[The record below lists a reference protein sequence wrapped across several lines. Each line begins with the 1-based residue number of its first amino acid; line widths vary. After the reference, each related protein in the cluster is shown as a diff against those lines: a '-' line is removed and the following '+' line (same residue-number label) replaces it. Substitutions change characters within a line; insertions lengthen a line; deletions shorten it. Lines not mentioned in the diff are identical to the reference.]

1 LYIKAN
7 FIKSAILFLII
18 IIISGCDNQYKN
30 LDLSAYQYR
39 DTKDLVKFVY
49 DASLILEKDGLNS
62 LDYFKANR
70 KKYLTKNRYLY
81 IYDMTGTNLFHAGM
95 EQIEGKN
102 LIDITDKDGKKITRL
117 VLQAIQNENNPHSWV
132 HYSWWQPGKFYPV
145 PESSCHFKVTTQNGS
160 VLFVGGGLNY
170 PQEEKEFIRIIV
182 DDAAQLIEDKG
193 EIALKEI
200 SNPVS
205 KYNFRDIRVFAFSD
219 NGETLIS
226 PVMNS
231 TLLEINLLECIDEAG
246 HKPFIQALKKLKTE
260 DSGWEVFLSK
270 NRYERNLRKMSLYLR
285 KVNLPNKTIY
295 VGAVT
300 ELPQTP

>member
-1 LYIKAN
+1 M
-7 FIKSAILFLII
+7 II
-18 IIISGCDNQYKN
+18 NSGCDNQYKN

-49 DASLILEKDGLNS
+49 DASLVLEKDGLKS
-62 LDYFKANR
+62 LNYFKDNR

-81 IYDMTGTNLFHAGM
+81 IYDMSGTNLFHAGM

-102 LIDITDKDGKKITRL
+102 LLDIKDKNGKYITRL

-132 HYSWWQPGKFYPV
+132 HYSWWQPGKFFPV
-145 PESSCHFKVTTQNGS
+145 PKSSCHFKVTTPGGKII
-160 VLFVGGGLNY
+160 FVGGGLNY

-182 DDAAQLIEDKG
+182 DDAAKLIDEKG
-193 EIALKEI
+193 ETALEEI

-205 KYNFRDIRVFAFSD
+205 KFNFRDVRVFAFSD

-246 HKPFIQALKKLKTE
+246 HKPFIQALEKLKSKN
-260 DSGWEVFLSK
+260 SGWEVFLSK
-270 NRYERNLRKMSLYLR
+270 NRYERNLIKMSLYLR
-285 KVNLPNKTIY
+285 KVNLPDKTIY

>member
-1 LYIKAN
+1 MI
-7 FIKSAILFLII
+7 FS
-18 IIISGCDNQYKN
+18 SGCENQYKN
-30 LDLSAYQYR
+30 LDLSAYEYR

-49 DASLILEKDGLNS
+49 DASLILEKDGLKS
-62 LDYFKANR
+62 LDYFKNNR

-81 IYDMTGTNLFHAGM
+81 IYDMSGTNLFHAGM

-102 LIDITDKDGKKITRL
+102 LLDITDKNGKKITRL
-117 VLQAIQNENNPHSWV
+117 VLQAIQNKNNPHSWV

-145 PESSCHFKVTTQNGS
+145 PKSSCHFKVITLNGKTI
-160 VLFVGGGLNY
+160 FVGGGLNY

-182 DDAAQLIEDKG
+182 DDAALLIAEKG

-205 KYNFRDIRVFAFSD
+205 EYNFRDVRVFAFSD
-219 NGETLIS
+219 TGETLIS

-231 TLLEINLLECIDEAG
+231 TFLELNLLKCVDEAG
-246 HKPFIQALKKLKTE
+246 HKPFIQALKKLKLE
-260 DSGWEVFLSK
+260 NNVWEVFLSK

-285 KVNLPNKTIY
+285 KVNLPEKSIY

-300 ELPQTP
+300 ELPQSP

>member
-1 LYIKAN
+1 MFKKAN
-7 FIKSAILFLII
+7 FIKFVITAIVVIFSL
-18 IIISGCDNQYKN
+18 GCENQYEN
-30 LDLSAYQYR
+30 LDLSAYEYR
-39 DTKDLVKFVY
+39 DTKDLIKFVY
-49 DASLILEKDGLNS
+49 DASLIIEKDGLNS
-62 LDYFKANR
+62 LEYFKANR
-70 KKYLTKNRYLY
+70 EQYLTKNRYLY

-95 EQIEGKN
+95 EQIEGEN
-102 LIDITDKDGKKITRL
+102 LLNITDKNGKSITRL
-117 VLQAIQNENNPHSWV
+117 VLQAIENENNSHSWV

-145 PESSCHFKVTTQNGS
+145 PKSSCHFKVTTPTGD
-160 VLFVGGGLNY
+160 VLFIGGGLNY

-182 DDAAQLIEDKG
+182 DDAAQLIEEKG
-193 EIALKEI
+193 EKALSEI

-205 KYNFRDIRVFAFSD
+205 KFNFRDVRVFAFSD
-219 NGETLIS
+219 KGETLIS

-231 TLLEINLLECIDEAG
+231 TLLEINLLDCIDEAG
-246 HKPFIQALKKLKTE
+246 HKPFIQALNKLKSE

-285 KVNLPNKTIY
+285 KVNLPNKIIY